1 MKVSTT
7 IQGPKY
13 VNAGSGEGWKNTHH
27 PVDRSSTWYTL
38 VGVVSLWPS
47 FSSFGWCFR
56 MMFSSRATRKH
67 TNELCST
74 IWFSSSIVNNLCVCF
89 WPIFV
94 SLGHR
99 CGTRISAAVNSG
111 CFPTARSAVHLTK
124 MAMRAVVS
132 RRLANPGWDALA
144 ARSGIRRGFSGKV
157 LGEEERAAENIYI
170 KVRFHFLCSCRFRF
184 SSTPASLAQGL
195 KNVG

>member
-1 MKVSTT
+1 MKKHPPSSGQ
-7 IQGPKY
+7 IFQQG
-13 VNAGSGEGWKNTHH
+13 
-27 PVDRSSTWYTL
+27 TL

-47 FSSFGWCFR
+47 FSSFGWCFPR
-56 MMFSSRATRKH
+56 VRRGRHKTSFVLQSDSPRASST
-67 TNELCST
+67 LCA
-74 IWFSSSIVNNLCVCF
+74 CVCF

-94 SLGHR
+94 RLGHR
-99 CGTRISAAVNSG
+99 CGTTISAAVNSG
-111 CFPTARSAVHLTK
+111 CFPTARAAVDLTK
-124 MAMRAVVS
+124 MAMRAVIS

-170 KVRFHFLCSCRFRF
+170 KVRFHFLRSCRFRF
-184 SSTPASLAQGL
+184 SATPASLAQGL

>member
-1 MKVSTT
+1 MLFH
-7 IQGPKY
+7 
-13 VNAGSGEGWKNTHH
+13 SGGLSRPSDDVFLAFDSEATQTSFVLQSDS
-27 PVDRSSTWYTL
+27 PRASS
-38 VGVVSLWPS
+38 
-47 FSSFGWCFR
+47 
-56 MMFSSRATRKH
+56 A
-67 TNELCST
+67 
-74 IWFSSSIVNNLCVCF
+74 ICVCVF

-94 SLGHR
+94 TLGHC

-111 CFPTARSAVHLTK
+111 CFPTARSAVALTK
-124 MAMRAVVS
+124 MAMRAVIS

-170 KVRFHFLCSCRFRF
+170 KVRFHFLCSCRFCF
-184 SSTPASLAQGL
+184 SSTPPSLAQGL

>member
-1 MKVSTT
+1 MSFH
-7 IQGPKY
+7 
-13 VNAGSGEGWKNTHH
+13 SGRLSRPPDDVFLACDAESHKRRALFYNLIPLEHH
-27 PVDRSSTWYTL
+27 QQSVC
-38 VGVVSLWPS
+38 V
-47 FSSFGWCFR
+47 FG
-56 MMFSSRATRKH
+56 
-67 TNELCST
+67 
-74 IWFSSSIVNNLCVCF
+74 
-89 WPIFV
+89 PIFV

-111 CFPTARSAVHLTK
+111 CFPTARSAVDLTK
-124 MAMRAVVS
+124 MAMRAVIS

-144 ARSGIRRGFSGKV
+144 ARSGIRRGFSGKF

-170 KVRFHFLCSCRFRF
+170 KVRFHFLCSCRFCF